1 MRLGGLIFGG
11 VVGGGIGV
19 TLAIVERKSPV
30 FLCPIMV

>member
-1 MRLGGLIFGG
+1 MGLGGLIFGG

-19 TLAIVERKSPV
+19 KLAIVQRKTLA